1 MNSDDYKEVVEQ
13 MTNAELIRLAF
24 FSTEDEFD
32 HLHYDAQ
39 TECIRRLEAM
49 DGMIP
54 RPKVTVEKAVGYDE
68 LGMPVDLTVLELGE
82 FRIEFYSNGLYDI
95 TSPHGDGP
103 ESLKILGIQEKSD
116 GK

>member
-1 MNSDDYKEVVEQ
+1 MNSDDYKDVVEK

-54 RPKVTVEKAVGYDE
+54 RPRVTVEQGGYDE
-68 LGMPVDLTVLELGE
+68 LGMPVGLTVVELGV
-82 FRIEFYSNGLYDI
+82 FKIDLYSTGIYDI
-95 TSPHGDGP
+95 TSPYGDRG
-103 ESLKILGIQEKSD
+103 ESLQALGIQENND